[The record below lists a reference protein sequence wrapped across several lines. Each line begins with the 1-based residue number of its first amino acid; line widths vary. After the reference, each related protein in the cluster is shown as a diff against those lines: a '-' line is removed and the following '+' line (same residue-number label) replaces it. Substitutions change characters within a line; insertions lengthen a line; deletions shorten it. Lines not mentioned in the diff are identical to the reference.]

1 MDHDGV
7 CKNIFKVVIFT
18 VIGCCIFTI
27 LQIILVPKRYSYS
40 SMYDSGKLTNYYNEN
55 KNEID
60 ILIEGTSHSAG
71 GIFPMELYEGYG
83 LKSYNLSTGTQS
95 IEVSYYMA
103 SEAFKTQKPK
113 VLILDV
119 GNLYI
124 SDATEFHWRMVLDEM
139 RFGKNKYKFANEYCN
154 QFLGGDK
161 ASMEIMFPLLFY
173 HTNWKSL
180 SQQDFRDYLSNKY
193 SYDKGGVM
201 TSTIAQAWLTVDNMN
216 EMTDTLIQDREQIL
230 YKYEG
235 EEFLESHNE
244 SSLYSAEIP
253 DKNFEWFKK
262 LQELCVE
269 NGVELLA
276 VKVPSLNSPQSYRS
290 AWTREKYNKVKN
302 VCEEQGIAYYDMM
315 YEADIEIDWGKD
327 TWDGG
332 PHLNLNGARKISA
345 NIGNYLIINYDL
357 VNERSDQWDKDL
369 TLYQKVRNVA
379 LLQLEQDFITYMNM
393 LINEYND
400 TMIFIAASDDMSK
413 GLNETDI
420 NTLRLLGL
428 KMDYSQAFD
437 NSYIAVIEN
446 GQVLY
451 EALSNRPLN
460 YGGVVGLLDRRYD
473 IYSSG
478 WNTNSQALIRVNG
491 VDYAVNSRG
500 LNIVVYDVER
510 DLVLDSVCFDT
521 FSEYHTSV
529 RNNGMINGF
538 RQEFE
543 RYMSEE
549 EDE

>member
-1 MDHDGV
+1 MEHDGI
-7 CKNIFKVVIFT
+7 CKNIFKVIIFT
-18 VIGCCIFTI
+18 GIGCCIFTI

-83 LKSYNLSTGTQS
+83 IKSYNLSTGTQS

-180 SQQDFRDYLSNKY
+180 SQQDF
-193 SYDKGGVM
+193 
-201 TSTIAQAWLTVDNMN
+201 
-216 EMTDTLIQDREQIL
+216 
-230 YKYEG
+230 
-235 EEFLESHNE
+235 
-244 SSLYSAEIP
+244 
-253 DKNFEWFKK
+253 
-262 LQELCVE
+262 
-269 NGVELLA
+269 
-276 VKVPSLNSPQSYRS
+276 
-290 AWTREKYNKVKN
+290 
-302 VCEEQGIAYYDMM
+302 
-315 YEADIEIDWGKD
+315 
-327 TWDGG
+327 
-332 PHLNLNGARKISA
+332 
-345 NIGNYLIINYDL
+345 
-357 VNERSDQWDKDL
+357 
-369 TLYQKVRNVA
+369 
-379 LLQLEQDFITYMNM
+379 ITYMNM

-400 TMIFIAASDDMSK
+400 KMILIAASDDMSK

-446 GQVLY
+446 GQV
-451 EALSNRPLN
+451 
-460 YGGVVGLLDRRYD
+460 
-473 IYSSG
+473 
-478 WNTNSQALIRVNG
+478 
-491 VDYAVNSRG
+491 
-500 LNIVVYDVER
+500 
-510 DLVLDSVCFDT
+510 
-521 FSEYHTSV
+521 
-529 RNNGMINGF
+529 
-538 RQEFE
+538 
-543 RYMSEE
+543 
-549 EDE
+549 